1 MFPSNG
7 FPAGVRRAVPT
18 VLRAVRRRM
27 LLRLIAA
34 AVSADARER
43 ERLRDDHELVPRTA
57 AA

>member
-1 MFPSNG
+1 
-7 FPAGVRRAVPT
+7 
-18 VLRAVRRRM
+18 M